1 MRNRCVVCSKEID
14 STTARKR
21 TEFITRIA
29 KPRSETIEET
39 CKDSRTRFS
48 GVMSLPRMDNDR

>member
-1 MRNRCVVCSKEID
+1 MD

-21 TEFITRIA
+21 TEFMTLIA

-39 CKDSRTRFS
+39 CKDSRTGFS
-48 GVMSLPRMDNDR
+48 GVMSLPRMDRDK